1 MKQSHLPK
9 WCSTAERVGRQDLSV
24 CMRIVSIACFRPF
37 CLVGNVSLGPIGAPK
52 GRRAKCKLSPLS
64 DFFFQAIGGVSTKR
78 RAMSF
83 GYVVDMDKI
92 SKRFLAERDP
102 TTGSG
107 ITGLQS
113 SEFPSLKRLFFS
125 VSRRECTAN

>member
-1 MKQSHLPK
+1 
-9 WCSTAERVGRQDLSV
+9 
-24 CMRIVSIACFRPF
+24 
-37 CLVGNVSLGPIGAPK
+37 
-52 GRRAKCKLSPLS
+52 
-64 DFFFQAIGGVSTKR
+64 
-78 RAMSF
+78 MSF

-125 VSRRECTAN
+125 VSRRECTAKLELDRA

>member
-1 MKQSHLPK
+1 MPGSLIHLALLAPRRG
-9 WCSTAERVGRQDLSV
+9 AGPSV
-24 CMRIVSIACFRPF
+24 SCHPVR
-37 CLVGNVSLGPIGAPK
+37 
-52 GRRAKCKLSPLS
+52 
-64 DFFFQAIGGVSTKR
+64 FFFQAIGGVSTKR

-113 SEFPSLKRLFFS
+113 SEFPSLKRLF
-125 VSRRECTAN
+125 SRCRVGSAQQN

>member
-1 MKQSHLPK
+1 MS
-9 WCSTAERVGRQDLSV
+9 E
-24 CMRIVSIACFRPF
+24 
-37 CLVGNVSLGPIGAPK
+37 
-52 GRRAKCKLSPLS
+52 
-64 DFFFQAIGGVSTKR
+64 KR

-125 VSRRECTAN
+125 VSRRECTAKLKLDRA